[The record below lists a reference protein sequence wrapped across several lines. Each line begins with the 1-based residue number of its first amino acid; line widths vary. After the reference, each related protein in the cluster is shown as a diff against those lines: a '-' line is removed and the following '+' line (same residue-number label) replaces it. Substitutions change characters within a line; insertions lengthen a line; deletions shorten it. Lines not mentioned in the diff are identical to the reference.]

1 MKPIPDY
8 PGYFVTKDGRV
19 FSKKHNK
26 FLKPRTHGNVLT
38 VIIFGNGMPFTKRVS
53 RLVYETYNGET
64 PNFITHKDGNFRN
77 NTLDNLV
84 AITPSELG
92 IRNSKKIPHKGRVLN
107 RVNIET
113 GQHDRVILRFVGETA
128 KEAESAKK
136 CIALKKAT
144 GHGNLYYLDGQKKRL
159 EDSLRERIAT
169 NQRVINNS
177 YQHKNKAPMTSF
189 KNNIKRFHKLLE
201 ILEGID
207 DIYN

>member
-1 MKPIPDY
+1 MKKIPDY
-8 PGYFVTKDGRV
+8 PGYSVTKDGRV

-26 FLKPRTHGNVLT
+26 FLKPRMHENVLT
-38 VIIFGNGMPFTKRVS
+38 VILFGNGMPFTKRVS

-64 PNFITHKDGNFRN
+64 SNFITHKDGDFRN
-77 NTLDNLV
+77 NALENLE

-92 IRNSKKIPHKGRVLN
+92 IRNSKKIPHRGRVLN

-113 GQHDRVILRFVGETA
+113 GQHDRVILKFIGETA
-128 KEAESAKK
+128 READSARK

-144 GHGNLYYLDGQKKRL
+144 AHGNLYYLDGQKKRL

-169 NQRVINNS
+169 NQRVIDNS
-177 YQHKNKAPMTSF
+177 YQHRNKAPMTSF
-189 KNNIKRFHKLLE
+189 KNNIIRFHKLLE

-207 DIYN
+207 DNY

>member
-1 MKPIPDY
+1 MKVIPDY
-8 PGYFVTKDGRV
+8 PGYSVTKDGRV

-38 VIIFGNGMPFTKRVS
+38 VILFGNGIPFTKRVS

-64 PNFITHKDGNFRN
+64 SDFITHKDGNFRN
-77 NTLDNLV
+77 NALENLV

-92 IRNSKKIPHKGRVLN
+92 IRNSKKISHKGRVLN

-113 GQHDRVILRFVGETA
+113 GQHDRVILKFIGETA
-128 KEAESAKK
+128 KEADAARK

-144 GHGNLYYLDGQKKRL
+144 AHGNLYYLDGQKKRL

-169 NQRVINNS
+169 NQRVIDNS
-177 YQHKNKAPMTSF
+177 YQHRNKSPMTAF
-189 KNNIKRFHKLLE
+189 KNNIIRFHKLLE

-207 DIYN
+207 DNY

>member
-1 MKPIPDY
+1 MKVIPDY
-8 PGYFVTKDGRV
+8 PGYSVTKDGRV

-38 VIIFGNGMPFTKRVS
+38 VILFGNEMPFTKRVS

-64 PNFITHKDGNFRN
+64 SDFITHKDGNFRN
-77 NTLDNLV
+77 NALENLV

-92 IRNSKKIPHKGRVLN
+92 IRNSKKISHKGRVLN

-113 GQHDRVILRFVGETA
+113 GQHDRVILKFIGETA
-128 KEAESAKK
+128 KEADAARK

-144 GHGNLYYLDGQKKRL
+144 AHGNLYYLDGQKKRL

-169 NQRVINNS
+169 NQRVIDNS
-177 YQHKNKAPMTSF
+177 YQHRNKSPMTAF
-189 KNNIKRFHKLLE
+189 KNNIIRFHKLLE

-207 DIYN
+207 DNY

>member
-1 MKPIPDY
+1 MKVIPDY
-8 PGYFVTKDGRV
+8 PGYGITKDGRV

-26 FLKPRTHGNVLT
+26 FLKPRTHGKVLT
-38 VIIFGNGMPFTKRVS
+38 VILFGNGMPFTKRVS

-64 PNFITHKDGNFRN
+64 SNFITHKDGNFRN
-77 NTLDNLV
+77 NTLENLE

-92 IRNSKKIPHKGRVLN
+92 VLNSKKIPHKGRVLN

-113 GQHDRVILRFVGETA
+113 GQHDRVILKFIGETA
-128 KEAESAKK
+128 KEADAARK

-144 GHGNLYYLDGQKKRL
+144 AHGNLYYLDGQKKRL

-169 NQRVINNS
+169 NQRVIDNS
-177 YQHKNKAPMTSF
+177 YQHRNKAPMTAF
-189 KNNIKRFHKLLE
+189 KNNIIRFHKLLE

-207 DIYN
+207 DNY

>member
-38 VIIFGNGMPFTKRVS
+38 VILFGNGMPFTKQVS

-64 PNFITHKDGNFRN
+64 SNFITHKDGNFRN
-77 NTLDNLV
+77 NALDNLV

-92 IRNSKKIPHKGRVLN
+92 IRNSKKISHKGRVLN

-128 KEAESAKK
+128 KEADAARK

-144 GHGNLYYLDGQKKRL
+144 AHGNLYYLDGQKKRL
-159 EDSLRERIAT
+159 EDSLRERIAA
-169 NQRVINNS
+169 NQRVIDNS
-177 YQHKNKAPMTSF
+177 YQHRNKAPMTAF
-189 KNNIKRFHKLLE
+189 KNNIIRFHKLLE

>member
-1 MKPIPDY
+1 MKVIPDY
-8 PGYFVTKDGRV
+8 PGYSITKDGRV

-38 VIIFGNGMPFTKRVS
+38 VILFGNGMPFTKRVS

-64 PNFITHKDGNFRN
+64 SDFISHKDGNFRN
-77 NTLDNLV
+77 NALANLV

-92 IRNSKKIPHKGRVLN
+92 IRNSKKIPHKGRLLN

-113 GQHDRVILRFVGETA
+113 GQHDRVVLKFIGETA
-128 KEAESAKK
+128 READSARK

-144 GHGNLYYLDGQKKRL
+144 AHGNLYYLDGQKKRL

-169 NQRVINNS
+169 NQRVIDNS
-177 YQHKNKAPMTSF
+177 YQHRNKAPMTAF
-189 KNNIKRFHKLLE
+189 KNNIIRFHKLLE

-207 DIYN
+207 DNY

>member
-1 MKPIPDY
+1 MKVIPDY

-19 FSKKHNK
+19 FSKKHKK

-38 VIIFGNGMPFTKRVS
+38 VILFGNGMPFTKRVS

-84 AITPSELG
+84 SVTPSELG

-113 GQHDRVILRFVGETA
+113 GQHDRVILKFIGETA
-128 KEAESAKK
+128 KEADAARK

-144 GHGNLYYLDGQKKRL
+144 AHGNLYYLDGQKKRL

-169 NQRVINNS
+169 NQRVIDNS
-177 YQHKNKAPMTSF
+177 YQHRNKAPMTAF
-189 KNNIKRFHKLLE
+189 KNNIIRFHKLLE
-201 ILEGID
+201 ILEVID
-207 DIYN
+207 DNY

>member
-1 MKPIPDY
+1 MKKGIPDY

-53 RLVYETYNGET
+53 RLVYETYKGET
-64 PNFITHKDGNFRN
+64 SNFITHKDGNFRN
-77 NTLDNLV
+77 NALENLV

-92 IRNSKKIPHKGRVLN
+92 IRNSKKIPHNGRVLN
-107 RVNIET
+107 RVNIKT

-169 NQRVINNS
+169 NQRVIDNS

-189 KNNIKRFHKLLE
+189 KNNIIRFHKLLE

-207 DIYN
+207 DNY